1 MKNYSLQ
8 EAMKDLRNPKKTLKE
23 DLNFD
28 LKKATQDA
36 LNQIGDVSQFSNSD
50 LVNEVAKIIQHKYNM
65 ELDDNQSDELIDIIN
80 GKYTDTDISN
90 EPVNLD
96 YHKGDEF
103 LDMLW
108 DRLSPQYKVASMDLE
123 EGEDPFMEN
132 PHKQYVILPEA
143 EYNDYAQGIVEEDSS
158 WEEQFEM
165 LGLDSEPLIDVAY
178 KNGYIYLYY
187 ATNCE
192 NDFSYEDE
200 DFEAKVFTSIDDLVS
215 EILGL

>member
-8 EAMKDLRNPKKTLKE
+8 EAFKDLRNSGKTLKE
-23 DLNFD
+23 D
-28 LKKATQDA
+28 
-36 LNQIGDVSQFSNSD
+36 V
-50 LVNEVAKIIQHKYNM
+50 
-65 ELDDNQSDELIDIIN
+65 
-80 GKYTDTDISN
+80 N

-96 YHKGDEF
+96 YHKGDKF

-108 DRLSPQYKVASMDLE
+108 DRVSPQYKVAGMDLE

-143 EYNDYAQGIVEEDSS
+143 DYNDYAQGILDEDSS
-158 WEEQFEM
+158 WEEQFEI
-165 LGLDSEPLIDVAY
+165 LGLDMEPLIDVAY

-187 ATNCE
+187 ATNCA
-192 NDFSYEDE
+192 NDFNYEDE

-215 EILGL
+215 EILDL